1 MRRLNRWQ
9 VAALSVT
16 VAIALLAA
24 ALAIAEHH
32 MRGFVLRTLSARMG
46 REVGVEGTFEAHLL
60 TTRPMITATQVVI
73 ANPQWVPAGTLASI
87 GRVSVTLGWRLET
100 SPLEIR
106 RLELE
111 GMRLRLVRDA
121 GDHANW
127 YATREGPGTGPPL
140 IGSLSMPDA
149 KVDLH
154 DDRRHMEFS
163 GTISAGDAASSHGKA
178 PALRIDGSGLLNGRR
193 ASFRIDGDPLATT
206 RHGEPYHF
214 TLEEHSGAARLVGR
228 GFLKHALDF
237 RELEGTFEISGLD
250 LIDLYYLTG
259 LKLVRTGEF
268 HLSGKLLRHGTRRF
282 IYEDLVATT
291 GKSDVSGKL
300 SVDSTSGRVR
310 VAGELSA
317 EMLRLADF
325 GARAAGDTS
334 AAAPKP
340 ALRVPDRPLR
350 LTGLRSTDWKLKIGA
365 QTIELGPETLQSAG
379 AVIATDHGKLSI
391 KDFKAAFAQGTLS
404 GSARFDATGETPRAA
419 LDISVAAVHPEE
431 FKGGGNKDAP
441 FAGALS
447 GRAQLD
453 GQGRSWHELAAAA
466 DGTLTVVVPHGTM
479 RASLANAAELDL
491 SGVLGILHKSHKD
504 TGIRCG
510 VASFDA
516 RQGVFTVRTLVVDT
530 DRVLITGSGTIHM
543 DTESLDL
550 TLHGRPKRPEISLH
564 EGIAVRGTLAHPEVR
579 LTGHGALAQAGA
591 AVALGVVLTPLASVL
606 AFVNPG
612 LAHNADCAGL
622 LAQAKDAAGAP

>member
-1 MRRLNRWQ
+1 
-9 VAALSVT
+9 
-16 VAIALLAA
+16 
-24 ALAIAEHH
+24 
-32 MRGFVLRTLSARMG
+32 
-46 REVGVEGTFEAHLL
+46 
-60 TTRPMITATQVVI
+60 
-73 ANPQWVPAGTLASI
+73 
-87 GRVSVTLGWRLET
+87 
-100 SPLEIR
+100 
-106 RLELE
+106 
-111 GMRLRLVRDA
+111 
-121 GDHANW
+121 
-127 YATREGPGTGPPL
+127 
-140 IGSLSMPDA
+140 
-149 KVDLH
+149 
-154 DDRRHMEFS
+154 
-163 GTISAGDAASSHGKA
+163 
-178 PALRIDGSGLLNGRR
+178 
-193 ASFRIDGDPLATT
+193 
-206 RHGEPYHF
+206 
-214 TLEEHSGAARLVGR
+214 
-228 GFLKHALDF
+228 
-237 RELEGTFEISGLD
+237 
-250 LIDLYYLTG
+250 
-259 LKLVRTGEF
+259 
-268 HLSGKLLRHGTRRF
+268 
-282 IYEDLVATT
+282 
-291 GKSDVSGKL
+291 VSGKL

-350 LTGLRSTDWKLKIGA
+350 LTGLRSTDWKHKIGA

>member
-1 MRRLNRWQ
+1 
-9 VAALSVT
+9 
-16 VAIALLAA
+16 
-24 ALAIAEHH
+24 
-32 MRGFVLRTLSARMG
+32 
-46 REVGVEGTFEAHLL
+46 
-60 TTRPMITATQVVI
+60 
-73 ANPQWVPAGTLASI
+73 
-87 GRVSVTLGWRLET
+87 
-100 SPLEIR
+100 
-106 RLELE
+106 
-111 GMRLRLVRDA
+111 
-121 GDHANW
+121 
-127 YATREGPGTGPPL
+127 
-140 IGSLSMPDA
+140 
-149 KVDLH
+149 
-154 DDRRHMEFS
+154 
-163 GTISAGDAASSHGKA
+163 
-178 PALRIDGSGLLNGRR
+178 
-193 ASFRIDGDPLATT
+193 
-206 RHGEPYHF
+206 
-214 TLEEHSGAARLVGR
+214 
-228 GFLKHALDF
+228 
-237 RELEGTFEISGLD
+237 
-250 LIDLYYLTG
+250 
-259 LKLVRTGEF
+259 
-268 HLSGKLLRHGTRRF
+268 
-282 IYEDLVATT
+282 
-291 GKSDVSGKL
+291 
-300 SVDSTSGRVR
+300 
-310 VAGELSA
+310 
-317 EMLRLADF
+317 MLRLADF